1 MKRLPILGIT
11 DVYPETFIDRFR
23 PYVRELRYRP
33 DIHISDAREWI
44 SDVEVWIMNSRLLV
58 TKDLLASAQDL
69 KLILRSGVGLDHID
83 MDAAAIQNI
92 QVKTAAGANAQAVA
106 EMAVGMLLCLLR
118 NIHSADAEVR
128 QFVWKREA
136 NRGHQLSDMTVGI
149 IGYGHTGRAFAKTLT
164 GFGCK
169 IMAYDKY
176 VYGFGTDVV
185 QECKLEDLYSEADVI
200 SFHVPLNTETLHYG
214 DAAFFARFHNLRYVL
229 NLSRGG
235 VLHSADLLNALQSVK
250 LKGAG
255 LDVLE
260 HEDFTQLSHT
270 EKTLYTALFDRRDLL
285 FTPHIGGWTYS
296 SKSAIQERMFAEFM
310 AWLPEYQSNH
320 E

>member
-11 DVYPETFIDRFR
+11 DVYPEDFVERFR

-33 DIHISDAREWI
+33 DINASDASEWI
-44 SDVEVWIMNSRLLV
+44 SDVEVWLMNSRLLV
-58 TKDLLASAQDL
+58 TKDLLASAQDV

-83 MDAAAIQNI
+83 MEAAALQNI

-106 EMAVGMLLCLLR
+106 EMAVGLLLNLLR
-118 NIHSADAEVR
+118 SIHIADAEVR

-149 IGYGHTGRAFAKTLT
+149 IGYGHTGRAFANTLK

-169 IMAYDKY
+169 VMAYDKY
-176 VYGFGTDVV
+176 VYGFGNDAV
-185 QECKLEDLYSEADVI
+185 QECRLEDLYSEVDVI
-200 SFHVPLNTETLHYG
+200 SFHVPLNDETLHYG
-214 DAAFFARFHNLRYVL
+214 NAAFFARFHSLKYVL

-235 VLHSADLLNALQSVK
+235 VVNTADVLQALQSGT
-250 LKGAG
+250 LRGAG

-260 HEDFTQLSHT
+260 QEDFRKLSDT
-270 EKTLYTALFDRRDLL
+270 EKELYSSLFARKDIL
-285 FTPHIGGWTYS
+285 FTPHIGGWTF
-296 SKSAIQERMFAEFM
+296 SAQEAIHARMFSEFM
-310 AWLPEYQSNH
+310 TWLPEYQRQH
-320 E
+320 G